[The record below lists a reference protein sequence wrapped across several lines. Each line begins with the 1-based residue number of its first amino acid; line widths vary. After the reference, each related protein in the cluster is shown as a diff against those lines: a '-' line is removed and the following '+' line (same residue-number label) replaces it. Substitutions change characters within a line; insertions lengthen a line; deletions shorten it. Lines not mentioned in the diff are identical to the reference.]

1 MAQGAKTSLITKA
14 VLDILQPELVSET
27 FDLFEDNQR
36 AIAIEENSTS
46 GERMKHIDVRYHFI
60 RELVERRVLT
70 IQYTES
76 SNQHADILTK
86 PLGLLIEAFARY
98 RSFRI
103 NLPE

>member
-46 GERMKHIDVRYHFI
+46 GERMKHIEQHFGEI
-60 RELVERRVLT
+60 KNEVFFKERR
-70 IQYTES
+70 
-76 SNQHADILTK
+76 
-86 PLGLLIEAFARY
+86 LLR
-98 RSFRI
+98 
-103 NLPE
+103 LKGPMG